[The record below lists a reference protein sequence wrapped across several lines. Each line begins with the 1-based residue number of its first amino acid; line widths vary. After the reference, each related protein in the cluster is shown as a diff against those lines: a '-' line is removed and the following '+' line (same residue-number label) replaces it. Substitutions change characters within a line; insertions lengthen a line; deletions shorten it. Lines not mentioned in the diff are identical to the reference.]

1 MNRMI
6 DYKRSAR
13 GCVLIADA
21 GLTGTN
27 RTLSLLVINANGEET
42 SRPLEET

>member
-1 MNRMI
+1 MNKMI

-21 GLTGTN
+21 RLTGTN
-27 RTLSLLVINANGEET
+27 RILGLLVINANEEET
-42 SRPLEET
+42 SRLLEET